1 MEITKR
7 KDAKNPIMVTM
18 TDGTEIIV
26 PRQGKFKTKWLRKH
40 GCPFV
45 SLYEAM
51 QFTGIHGMTVKGLWQ
66 WALKHAGKYMGATL
80 HIRGVEKVA
89 KHFIVENKRGSVKYF
104 SPKKITTK
112 RLTGY
117 LKAGCMVIIT
127 RRKPSIHY
135 YVAFM
140 DAGVIYTF
148 NYQGGGNCKKK
159 SAKFLVSTR
168 CKNKNY
174 GGMIVITRPK
184 GTPNQ
189 AAGETP
195 EKKPKKKKKTKK
207 SNAQIAREVIAGKW
221 GNGETRK
228 KKLKAAG
235 YSYKAVQ
242 KIVNELVEK

>member
-26 PRQGKFKTKWLRKH
+26 PRQGKFKTKWLRRH

-51 QFTGIHGMTVKGLWQ
+51 QFTGIHGTTVKGLWQ
-66 WALKHAGKYMGATL
+66 WALKHAGNHMGASL
-80 HIRGVEKVA
+80 RIRGVEKVA
-89 KHFIVENKRGSVKYF
+89 KHFIVENKRGTVKYF
-104 SPKKITTK
+104 SPKQITTK

-117 LKAGCMVIIT
+117 LKAGCLVIIT

-140 DAGVIYTF
+140 DAGVIYTL

-168 CKNKNY
+168 CRNKDY
-174 GGMIVITRPK
+174 GGMIVVTRPK

-195 EKKPKKKKKTKK
+195 KKPKKKKPKKK
-207 SNAQIAREVIAGKW
+207 SNKQIAKEVINGRW
-221 GNGETRK
+221 GNGEARK

-235 YSYKAVQ
+235 YNYNKIQ
-242 KIVNELVEK
+242 KLVNKMVRK